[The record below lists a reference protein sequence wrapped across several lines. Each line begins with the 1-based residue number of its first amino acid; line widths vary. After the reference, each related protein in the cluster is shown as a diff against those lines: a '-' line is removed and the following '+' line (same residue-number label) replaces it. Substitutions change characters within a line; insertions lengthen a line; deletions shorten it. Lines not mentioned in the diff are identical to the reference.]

1 MIFESEYTSP
11 LLIKDNIGA
20 ANEAIAGGA
29 DPGLPETITKYFSS
43 LRDIIGDGTD
53 KAEVVK
59 KLERGI
65 SGCMMPFDSV
75 AQGFHMID
83 NNTKTVYIPL
93 EEGAAI
99 AEKLKSGFAT
109 REVYRKAGRYGVN
122 AYDIQYRRLLD
133 AGNIEPLDENSAVL
147 VNMELYDKNTG
158 LSLDCEQETG
168 FFI

>member
-1 MIFESEYTSP
+1 M
-11 LLIKDNIGA
+11 LIKDNIGA
-20 ANEAIAGGA
+20 ANEALAGGA
-29 DPGLPETITKYFSS
+29 DPGLPETITKYFSL

-53 KAEVVK
+53 KADVVK

-75 AQGFHMID
+75 AQVFHMID

-109 REVYRKAGRYGVN
+109 REVYRKAGRYGVS
-122 AYDIQYRRLLD
+122 AYDRLLD

-147 VNMELYDKNTG
+147 VNMELYNENTG

>member
-1 MIFESEYTSP
+1 
-11 LLIKDNIGA
+11 
-20 ANEAIAGGA
+20 
-29 DPGLPETITKYFSS
+29 
-43 LRDIIGDGTD
+43 
-53 KAEVVK
+53 
-59 KLERGI
+59 
-65 SGCMMPFDSV
+65 MMPFDSV

-158 LSLDCEQETG
+158 LSLDCEQETE
-168 FFI
+168 ISI